1 MKKIALTIAAILA
14 LLPLHSQNI
23 TPEQAASAATLFL
36 SCDEPSAPVSSLTLY
51 HTYCD
56 PHGNPTMFVFNIG
69 FKPSSTWAD
78 QQGFII
84 VGTKMSD
91 APIVGYSFNG
101 AFDTTRL
108 PSNLNGWLSNYSN
121 DIISIR
127 QCSAVPDAISV
138 MQVNN
143 KKEWKDLLEG
153 KRTSKSGKGVNAL
166 VSTQWD
172 QGYGYNNLCPTYPSG
187 FNGMNSNGHSCT
199 GCVATAMAQIIRYY
213 RYPTTGYSHFGY
225 THGTYGYMHVQFD
238 SVNYNY
244 DNMPLVVNYYSSA
257 AQKQAVSQLCY
268 HCGVAVEM
276 DYEGPNHTTGSGA
289 HSQDVPQALKHFGY
303 TQSYYKAKSPNTAEW
318 DSLLRNDLN
327 HSRPVYYS
335 GSSSEGGHA
344 FICDGYR
351 DNGTYHFNFGWS
363 GYGDGYYT
371 ISNLNGY
378 TSNQGAVFNIFPSN
392 FGTFH
397 DTIYIDASANGHG
410 SSWSDAYPDI
420 ETALQICGLYKRGTI
435 WVKNGVYYGNTAANA
450 AFNLQKNVKIYGGFN
465 GTEQSIDDRDL
476 ANANTILS
484 GNNKRM
490 VVSSDLNA
498 TNAGLYN
505 MIIANGRASNGSG
518 LTLAKGAR
526 VENCIFENNTSTSS
540 NGAAVSVELNKL
552 YNCIIRNNNGGGI
565 KLNNSTVYN
574 SLVVH
579 NTGFGIYAQSSDID
593 GCDILC
599 NAGVG
604 VNNRSNT
611 SIRNCIIWRNDS
623 SLYNN
628 NINYITFSA
637 IDGFGDIDSNSNF
650 GISRVNRPD
659 EGIGPFFI
667 DPDTTVGPSATMG
680 DWHLSSLS
688 PLVNAGD
695 TMRRTSYEYD
705 LDGGGRIRGGRI
717 DIGCYELIP
726 ATSISAPST
735 NTHIKVYPNP
745 AATTLYI
752 ESSTAQLKV
761 YDIMGRCVI
770 STPVEGNSTQLDI
783 SHLPNGIYLLH
794 TDKISAKFIKK

>member
-1 MKKIALTIAAILA
+1 MKKIALTIAAIAATITLSPLA
-14 LLPLHSQNI
+14 AQSVTTDVAAL
-23 TPEQAASAATLFL
+23 AASRFLAAE
-36 SCDEPSAPVSSLTLY
+36 EPAAPASLVHY
-51 HTYCD
+51 HTYSD
-56 PHGNPTMFVFNIG
+56 PLGDPVMYIFNIDTVG
-69 FKPSSTWAD
+69 FV
-78 QQGFII
+78 I
-84 VGTKMSD
+84 VGADKSE
-91 APIVGYSFNG
+91 PPVVGYSLNG

-108 PSNLNGWLSNYSN
+108 PSNLSGWLSAYSA
-121 DIISIR
+121 DIAAFRAEAALPGASHG
-127 QCSAVPDAISV
+127 QSV
-138 MQVNN
+138 AHQRL
-143 KKEWKDLLEG
+143 WKDLIHDNYR
-153 KRTSKSGKGVNAL
+153 RTPSKGVNAL

-276 DYEGPNHTTGSGA
+276 DYEGPSHTTGSGA

-335 GSSSEGGHA
+335 GSSSEGSHA

-351 DNGTYHFNFGWS
+351 DNGTYHFNFGWG
-363 GYGDGYYT
+363 GYTDGYYT
-371 ISNLNGY
+371 ISDLNGY
-378 TSNQGAVFNIFPSN
+378 TNNQGAVFNIFPSN
-392 FGTFH
+392 FGTFR

-435 WVKNGVYYGNTAANA
+435 WVKNGVYYGNTAAGV

-465 GTEQSIDDRDL
+465 GTEHSLDDRDL
-476 ANANTILS
+476 ASANTVMS
-484 GNNKRM
+484 GANKRM
-490 VVSSDLNA
+490 VVNSGLDA

-505 MIIANGRASNGSG
+505 MVIANGRASDGSG

-526 VENCIFENNTSTSS
+526 VENCLFENNTSTSAS
-540 NGAAVSVELNKL
+540 GAAVSVDLNKL
-552 YNCIIRNNNGGGI
+552 YNCVVRNNIGGGV
-565 KLNNSTVYN
+565 KLNNSMVFNT
-574 SLVVH
+574 LVAH
-579 NTGFGIYAQSSDID
+579 NDGFGVYAQSSDID
-593 GCDILC
+593 GCDIVC

-604 VNNRSNT
+604 VNNRGNS
-611 SIRNCIIWRNDS
+611 SLRNCILWRNDS

-628 NINYITFSA
+628 DISYITFSA

-695 TMRRTSYEYD
+695 TMRRTSYEFD

-717 DIGCYELIP
+717 DIGCYEWVP
-726 ATSISAPST
+726 GNAVPGVPEVSAL
-735 NTHIKVYPNP
+735 KLYPNP
-745 AATTLYI
+745 AGNTVT
-752 ESSTAQLKV
+752 
-761 YDIMGRCVI
+761 
-770 STPVEGNSTQLDI
+770 VEGTLGEIQIYDMTGRLLLSQRSSLQPATIHIGD
-783 SHLPNGIYLLH
+783 LPRGVYLLR
-794 TDKISAKFIKK
+794 TAGTTAKLIKK